1 MCIFARFAKIGKKA
15 NGSKRN
21 SIGIFFQRHIF
32 NYDMINV
39 ISFVFLIISGLIL
52 YIGIKVAQPNGF
64 EGVVTDS
71 YEGWLGILVDAL
83 LLFSINWALRREER
97 KRLLGQFGSESN
109 DFALDATRQ
118 LRKKGWLTDGRLSGI
133 DLVHA
138 QMSNANLSK
147 SILQDVNFSYS
158 NLSGASLVESNL
170 KDSNFTAA
178 DLTNAVCRWTDFS
191 GANLRWANLE
201 GAILDGANFEGA
213 DLRFAKLGEFNKDTV
228 SLEGAIL
235 SETLTDEEIYIV
247 QNSTKLMRKSLDE
260 FANAFYRELFRSNP
274 VVKSLFLTN
283 IRDQARK
290 FAQMFELLVVS
301 LNDVEKIIPSLKA
314 LGRRHANYGISEH
327 HYQVVGG
334 ALIRTLDKSLGSHFT
349 DEVKNAWLKTY
360 GIVSMIMIDSA
371 KGLI

>member
-1 MCIFARFAKIGKKA
+1 MCIFARFAKVGKKT
-15 NGSKRN
+15 NPSKTGSAT
-21 SIGIFFQRHIF
+21 IFFHRYFF

-39 ISFVFLIISGLIL
+39 ISVAFVIIAALIL
-52 YIGIKVAQPNGF
+52 FAGIKIAQPDGF
-64 EGVVTDS
+64 AGVVTDS

-118 LRKKGWLTDGRLSGI
+118 LRKKGWLTDGRLNGI

-138 QMSNANLSK
+138 QMKNANLSK
-147 SILQDVNFSYS
+147 SVLQNVNFSYT
-158 NLSGASLVESNL
+158 NLSDASLVEADL
-170 KDSNFTAA
+170 QGSNFTAT
-178 DLTNAVCRWTDFS
+178 DLSNAVCRWTDFRNT
-191 GANLRWANLE
+191 NLRWANLE

-213 DLRFAKLGEFNKDTV
+213 DLRFARLGKINNDTV

-235 SETLTDEEIYIV
+235 SETLTEEEIHLV

-260 FANAFYRELFRSNP
+260 FANAFYRELFKSNP
-274 VVKSLFLTN
+274 IIKTLFLTN
-283 IRDQARK
+283 IKDQARK

-301 LNDVEKIIPSLKA
+301 LNDVEKVIPSLKA
-314 LGRRHANYGISEH
+314 LGRRHANYGINED
-327 HYQVVGG
+327 HYNIVGG
-334 ALIRTLDKSLGSHFT
+334 ALINTLDKSLGTDFT
-349 DEVKNAWLKTY
+349 EDVKNAWLKTY

>member
-1 MCIFARFAKIGKKA
+1 MCIFARFAKLGKREKET
-15 NGSKRN
+15 KRS
-21 SIGIFFQRHIF
+21 SISVFLQRHLI
-32 NYDMINV
+32 NYDMINI
-39 ISFVFLIISGLIL
+39 ISFIFLIVSGLIL
-52 YIGIKVAQPNGF
+52 YVGIKVAKPDGF
-64 EGVVTDS
+64 GGVVTDS
-71 YEGWLGILVDAL
+71 YEGWLGILIDAL

-118 LRKKGWLTDGRLSGI
+118 LRKKGWLTDGRLNGI

-138 QMSNANLSK
+138 QMKHANLSK
-147 SILQDVNFSYS
+147 SVLQDVNFSYT
-158 NLSGASLVESNL
+158 NLSEASLVEADL
-170 KDSNFTAA
+170 RGSNFTAA
-178 DLTNAVCRWTDFS
+178 DLSNAVCRWTDFR

-201 GAILDGANFEGA
+201 GAILDGANLEGA
-213 DLRFAKLGEFNKDTV
+213 DLRFARLGKINKDTV

-235 SETLTDEEIYIV
+235 SETLTDEEIHLV

-274 VVKSLFLTN
+274 IVKSLFLTN
-283 IRDQARK
+283 IKDQARK

-301 LNDVEKIIPSLKA
+301 LNDVDKIIPSLKA
-314 LGRRHANYGISEH
+314 LGRRHANYGINEG
-327 HYQVVGG
+327 HYGIVGG
-334 ALIRTLDKSLGSHFT
+334 ALIRTLDKSLGADFT
-349 DEVKNAWLKTY
+349 EDVKSAWLKTY